1 MSTNTSYNEKELLL
15 RLEAGD
21 KSAFDSLYYRFEPR
35 VRLFLHPF
43 AIGDTDMIDIVI
55 QDVFVKLW
63 LKRQELSGIATLEYY
78 LQRMAKNRLLDIL
91 KLRNIRDRHKKN
103 YAILQSTSTNNAK
116 EELQLK
122 EYLAI
127 AREGMDKMPLR
138 RRIIFSMNELDGFS
152 IDEIATQM
160 QISRDVVKKQLQ
172 KARAFLKEYI
182 SKHGDLPGAIC
193 LAILVLLEY

>member
-1 MSTNTSYNEKELLL
+1 MSTNSPYNEKELLF

-21 KSAFDSLYYRFEPR
+21 KAAFDSLYYHFEPR
-35 VRLFLHPF
+35 LRLFLHPF
-43 AIGDTDMIDIVI
+43 ADADMVDAVI

-63 LKRQELSGIATLEYY
+63 LKREELSGIAALEFY

-91 KLRNIRDRHKKN
+91 KLRDIRDRHKKS
-103 YAILQSTSTNNAK
+103 YAILQADSTNDTK
-116 EELQLK
+116 EQLQLK

-138 RRIIFSMNELDGFS
+138 RRIIFSMNVLDGFS
-152 IDEIATQM
+152 IDEIAAQL
-160 QISRDVVKKQLQ
+160 QVSRDVVKKQLQ
-172 KARAFLKEYI
+172 KAKAFLKEYI

-193 LAILVLLEY
+193 LAILVFRG